1 MSNSD
6 GTRVYLGR
14 IPLDIKE
21 YEIEKFFKNYG
32 PVKNVNI
39 KTGFAFLEFDD
50 KRDAE
55 DAVYDLDGKEFLG
68 GRVAVEIAK
77 GIDRRLERDRA
88 GLYGREYLGGSSSRG
103 GRSEF
108 ERPYNTKYRV
118 MVEGLSTRTN
128 WRDLKDYFRR
138 IGEVTFADAHR
149 HKEGEGIV
157 DFKTRDEMEEAV
169 RKMDDT
175 DLDGRRV
182 RVTAARDRTRS
193 RSPRARSRSP
203 RPRSRSPRPRRSPS
217 RSRSPAKR
225 SRTRS
230 MSR

>member
-1 MSNSD
+1 MSNAD
-6 GTRVYLGR
+6 GCRVYLGR

-21 YEIEKFFKNYG
+21 REIEKFFKNYG

-55 DAVYDLDGKEFLG
+55 DAAYDLDGKEFLG

-77 GIDRRLERDRA
+77 GIDRRVERDRN
-88 GLYGREYLGGSSSRG
+88 GSYGREYGGGSSSRGG

-108 ERPYNTKYRV
+108 ERPYNTQYRV
-118 MVEGLSTRTN
+118 TVKGLSTRTN

-157 DFKTRDEMEEAV
+157 DFKSRSEMEEAV

-182 RVTAARDRTRS
+182 RVIAATSSRSRS
-193 RSPRARSRSP
+193 RSPRARRSP
-203 RPRSRSPRPRRSPS
+203 
-217 RSRSPAKR
+217 SRSPAKR
-225 SRTRS
+225 SRSPAKGSRTRS

>member
-1 MSNSD
+1 MSNAD
-6 GTRVYLGR
+6 GCRVYLGR

-21 YEIEKFFKNYG
+21 REIEKFFKNYG

-55 DAVYDLDGKEFLG
+55 DAAYDLDGKEFLG

-77 GIDRRLERDRA
+77 GIDRRVERDRN
-88 GLYGREYLGGSSSRG
+88 GSYGREYGGGSSSRGG

-108 ERPYNTKYRV
+108 ERPYNTQYRV
-118 MVEGLSTRTN
+118 TVEGLSTRTN

-157 DFKTRDEMEEAV
+157 DFKSRSEMEEAV

-182 RVTAARDRTRS
+182 RVIAATSSRSRS
-193 RSPRARSRSP
+193 RSPRAR
-203 RPRSRSPRPRRSPS
+203 RSPS
-217 RSRSPAKR
+217 RSPAKRSRSPVKR

>member
-1 MSNSD
+1 MSNNE

-21 YEIEKFFKNYG
+21 REVEKFFKNYG
-32 PVKNVNI
+32 TVKNVNI

-77 GIDRRLERDRA
+77 GIDRRLERDRN
-88 GLYGREYLGGSSSRG
+88 GSYGREYGGGSSSRGG

-108 ERPYNTKYRV
+108 ERPYNTQYRV
-118 MVEGLSTRTN
+118 TVEGLSTRTN

-157 DFKTRDEMEEAV
+157 DFKTRDEMESAV

-175 DLDGRRV
+175 ELDGRRV
-182 RVTAARDRTRS
+182 RVIATTKDRSRSRS
-193 RSPRARSRSP
+193 RSPRARRSP
-203 RPRSRSPRPRRSPS
+203 SRSRSPAK

>member
-1 MSNSD
+1 MSNAD
-6 GTRVYLGR
+6 GCRVYLGR

-21 YEIEKFFKNYG
+21 REIEKFFKNYG
-32 PVKNVNI
+32 TVKNVNI

-55 DAVYDLDGKEFLG
+55 DAAYDLDGKEFLG

-77 GIDRRLERDRA
+77 GIDRRVERDRN
-88 GLYGREYLGGSSSRG
+88 GSYGREYGGGSSSRGG

-108 ERPYNTKYRV
+108 ERPYNTQYRV
-118 MVEGLSTRTN
+118 TVEGLSTRTN

-157 DFKTRDEMEEAV
+157 DFKSRSEMEEAV

-182 RVTAARDRTRS
+182 RVIAATSSRSRS
-193 RSPRARSRSP
+193 RSPRARRSPSRSP
-203 RPRSRSPRPRRSPS
+203 AK

>member
-6 GTRVYLGR
+6 GCRVYLGR

-21 YEIEKFFKNYG
+21 REIEKFFKNYG

-55 DAVYDLDGKEFLG
+55 DAAYDLDGKEFLG

-77 GIDRRLERDRA
+77 GIDRRVERDRN
-88 GLYGREYLGGSSSRG
+88 GSYGREYGGGSSSRGG

-108 ERPYNTKYRV
+108 ERPYNTQYRV
-118 MVEGLSTRTN
+118 TVEGLSTRTN

-157 DFKTRDEMEEAV
+157 DFKSRSEMEEAV

-182 RVTAARDRTRS
+182 RVIAATSSRSRS
-193 RSPRARSRSP
+193 RSPRARRSPSRSP
-203 RPRSRSPRPRRSPS
+203 AK

>member
-1 MSNSD
+1 MSNAD
-6 GTRVYLGR
+6 GCRVYLGR

-21 YEIEKFFKNYG
+21 REIEKFFKNYG

-55 DAVYDLDGKEFLG
+55 DAAYDLDGKEFLG

-77 GIDRRLERDRA
+77 GIDRRVERDRN
-88 GLYGREYLGGSSSRG
+88 GSYGREYGGGSSSRGG

-108 ERPYNTKYRV
+108 ERPYNTQYRV
-118 MVEGLSTRTN
+118 TVEGLSTRTN

-157 DFKTRDEMEEAV
+157 DFKSRSEMEEAV

-182 RVTAARDRTRS
+182 RVIAATSSRSRS
-193 RSPRARSRSP
+193 RSPRARRSPSRSP
-203 RPRSRSPRPRRSPS
+203 AK

>member
-1 MSNSD
+1 MSNAD
-6 GTRVYLGR
+6 GCRVYLGR

-21 YEIEKFFKNYG
+21 REIEKFFKNYG

-55 DAVYDLDGKEFLG
+55 DAAYDLDGKEFLG

-77 GIDRRLERDRA
+77 GIDRRVERDRN
-88 GLYGREYLGGSSSRG
+88 GSYGREYGGGSSSRGG

-108 ERPYNTKYRV
+108 ERPYNTQYRV
-118 MVEGLSTRTN
+118 TVEGLSTRTN

-157 DFKTRDEMEEAV
+157 DFKSRSEMEEAV

-182 RVTAARDRTRS
+182 RVIADTSSRSRS
-193 RSPRARSRSP
+193 RSPRARRSPSRSP
-203 RPRSRSPRPRRSPS
+203 AK